1 VEIVRG
7 RSLEEIRLKWAEKWG
22 CHPDELQLQI
32 LEKPSLLSRN
42 WKVQLSAPPEA
53 IQEPSGT
60 QNLSS
65 PEIEDSLPQT
75 DSEISSKNSESKVR
89 WEENRYIIVPGDGV
103 ISFIPCLEGEIL
115 CNGVVQEMPFYPEK
129 RDIIEFRPFREPGQL
144 TWELEVRFQGL
155 SLIAKVKHTKP
166 GMYVLPET
174 ITSHASLDLANYL
187 EWKELPPEGQYWD
200 ETRLDKDLEQL
211 GVINGKNP
219 QAWAEIQKVVGV
231 GEVVI
236 AEASLPIA
244 PQAAKLEDL
253 VNTSRYLINSEAQ
266 NVDFFASKIVLV
278 KEGTVLARKTPCIP
292 GVPGKDIFG
301 KELPTATAKDFQFVL
316 KKNVRLSDDGLEVLA
331 VCDGQPFHLDEAA
344 YLVENVYILNQ
355 DVSLETGSIEFPG
368 DVFING
374 NVQDNLHVFA
384 GGRVEIQG
392 VVSRAEIRAEKGI
405 KVKNV
410 IGGKLIIGQ
419 KHFVRSEILRL
430 IKKLY
435 EEAEVCLKKTAELMK
450 ASEAEKIKPG
460 QLLKLVVERYY
471 PDLPKIA
478 VNAEKYL
485 TDNKDDLVN
494 QELMVSVRTARHF
507 LVGLGPLDPQALPFL
522 TRVTQVLKHFTESI
536 ALEIPEKLICKVDYV
551 QGAVIES
558 GGTFECRKGVYNSLI
573 RVDGDLKIEGVCRG
587 GKVISGGNVSI
598 KELGGSGVS
607 TTFIQ
612 MSGNKRLTVDYCHS
626 YVTISVDKEV
636 IKIEEACKKLEIYR
650 EDGVV
655 QVEKFKANPLDI

>member
-1 VEIVRG
+1 
-7 RSLEEIRLKWAEKWG
+7 
-22 CHPDELQLQI
+22 
-32 LEKPSLLSRN
+32 
-42 WKVQLSAPPEA
+42 
-53 IQEPSGT
+53 
-60 QNLSS
+60 
-65 PEIEDSLPQT
+65 
-75 DSEISSKNSESKVR
+75 
-89 WEENRYIIVPGDGV
+89 
-103 ISFIPCLEGEIL
+103 
-115 CNGVVQEMPFYPEK
+115 M
-129 RDIIEFRPFREPGQL
+129 
-144 TWELEVRFQGL
+144 EVRFQGL
-155 SLIAKVKHTKP
+155 SLIAKVNITKP

-331 VCDGQPFHLDEAA
+331 TCDGQPFHLDEAA

-392 VVSRAEIRAEKGI
+392 VVSRAEIRAEKGV

-410 IGGKLIIGQ
+410 IGGKLIVGQ

-558 GGTFECRKGVYNSLI
+558 GGTFECSKGVYNSLI

-612 MSGNKRLTVDYCHS
+612 MSET
-626 YVTISVDKEV
+626 SV
-636 IKIEEACKKLEIYR
+636 
-650 EDGVV
+650 
-655 QVEKFKANPLDI
+655 

>member
-1 VEIVRG
+1 
-7 RSLEEIRLKWAEKWG
+7 
-22 CHPDELQLQI
+22 
-32 LEKPSLLSRN
+32 
-42 WKVQLSAPPEA
+42 
-53 IQEPSGT
+53 
-60 QNLSS
+60 
-65 PEIEDSLPQT
+65 
-75 DSEISSKNSESKVR
+75 
-89 WEENRYIIVPGDGV
+89 
-103 ISFIPCLEGEIL
+103 
-115 CNGVVQEMPFYPEK
+115 M
-129 RDIIEFRPFREPGQL
+129 
-144 TWELEVRFQGL
+144 
-155 SLIAKVKHTKP
+155 
-166 GMYVLPET
+166 
-174 ITSHASLDLANYL
+174 
-187 EWKELPPEGQYWD
+187 
-200 ETRLDKDLEQL
+200 
-211 GVINGKNP
+211 
-219 QAWAEIQKVVGV
+219 
-231 GEVVI
+231 
-236 AEASLPIA
+236 
-244 PQAAKLEDL
+244 
-253 VNTSRYLINSEAQ
+253 
-266 NVDFFASKIVLV
+266 
-278 KEGTVLARKTPCIP
+278 
-292 GVPGKDIFG
+292 
-301 KELPTATAKDFQFVL
+301 
-316 KKNVRLSDDGLEVLA
+316 
-331 VCDGQPFHLDEAA
+331 DEAA

-536 ALEIPEKLICKVDYV
+536 ALEIPEKLICKVNYV

-558 GGTFECRKGVYNSLI
+558 GGTFECSKGVYNSLI

-655 QVEKFKANPLDI
+655 QVEKFKANPLNI